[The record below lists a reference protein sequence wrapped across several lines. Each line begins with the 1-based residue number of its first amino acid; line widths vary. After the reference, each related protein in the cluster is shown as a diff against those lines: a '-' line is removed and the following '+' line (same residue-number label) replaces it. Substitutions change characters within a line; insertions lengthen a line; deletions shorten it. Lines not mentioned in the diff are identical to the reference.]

1 MAVPKLSRLVFGGHR
16 PSLDSQLL
24 CHVLRDQWV
33 SSLGK
38 ILTTLSTCLFEREK
52 KKEQKNVYIGS
63 SINSL
68 GLEITA

>member
-16 PSLDSQLL
+16 PSLASQLL

-38 ILTTLSTCLFEREK
+38 TLTILSTCLFEGGE
-52 KKEQKNVYIGS
+52 KEQKNVNTRNGV
-63 SINSL
+63 NSL

>member
-16 PSLDSQLL
+16 PSLASQLL

-38 ILTTLSTCLFEREK
+38 TLTTLSTCLSEGENKRK
-52 KKEQKNVYIGS
+52 KKSVHREWH
-63 SINSL
+63 
-68 GLEITA
+68 